1 MLLITGTLLCLQYNK
16 EDFMKKGKRILA
28 AFLAVLMVVAIMPT
42 SWATKKV
49 KAATETKVYTL
60 NALALSVVPRQ
71 SLMLQ
76 ISHSVMDL
84 KGHRELTLAKEQQQ
98 QRMLSD
104 SQQKVQ
110 PQ

>member
-1 MLLITGTLLCLQYNK
+1 MLLVTGTLLCLQYNK

-60 NALALSVVPRQ
+60 NAN
-71 SLMLQ
+71 
-76 ISHSVMDL
+76 DL
-84 KGHRELTLAKEQQQ
+84 EAVA
-98 QRMLSD
+98 QRWI
-104 SQQKVQ
+104 
-110 PQ
+110 